1 VFVIG
6 YAHSRV
12 DVDARLDGL
21 PSGDADVVSLQVG
34 AVNALLLRQCWL
46 EHKGACESQCCSGD
60 DSSRFHGKS
69 LRHCV
74 LAGDVLLV
82 MNRQLKRGG
91 GTAALLE
98 RRPSAGF
105 Q

>member
-1 VFVIG
+1 
-6 YAHSRV
+6 
-12 DVDARLDGL
+12 
-21 PSGDADVVSLQVG
+21 
-34 AVNALLLRQCWL
+34 
-46 EHKGACESQCCSGD
+46 
-60 DSSRFHGKS
+60 